1 MDDPAIVVIVTGAA
15 GHLGRA
21 VARHFTARGARLLL
35 VDVDRLRL
43 AHAHGAEHERLRL
56 VGADL
61 RDPLQAAGAVQQ
73 ALLDWGR
80 VDVLVNVAGGF
91 CMGDAVHESDDSAW
105 ARMYDLNLKTT
116 LQMSRAAVAAMLDSG
131 RGGAVVNVGAYA
143 GLRGGARM
151 AAYAASKAA
160 VQRLSEAMAAELR
173 DRGVRVNCVLPTI
186 LDTPDNRAAM
196 PAADASRWVAPDA
209 LADVIGFLAS
219 DAARA
224 VTGAALPVS
233 ARCEVG

>member
-1 MDDPAIVVIVTGAA
+1 MDDSTTVVIVTGAA

-21 VARHFTARGARLLL
+21 VARHFAARGARLLL
-35 VDVDRLRL
+35 VDV
-43 AHAHGAEHERLRL
+43 ERLRL
-56 VGADL
+56 VGADQ
-61 RDPLQAAGAVQQ
+61 RDPLQAAAAVQQ
-73 ALLDWGR
+73 ALPDWGR

-91 CMGDAVHESDDSAW
+91 QIGDVLNEADDAAWTRMHE
-105 ARMYDLNLKTT
+105 LNLRTT
-116 LQMSRAAVAAMLDSG
+116 LNMCRAAVPAMLAGG

-143 GLRGGARM
+143 ALRAGARM

-160 VQRLSEAMAAELR
+160 VLRLTEALAAELR
-173 DRGVRVNCVLPTI
+173 DDGVRVNCVLPTI

-196 PAADASRWVAPDA
+196 PQADASRWVAPDA
-209 LADVIGFLAS
+209 LAEVIGFLAS

-233 ARCEVG
+233 GRCEVG

>member
-1 MDDPAIVVIVTGAA
+1 MRFESSVVIVTGAA

-21 VARHFTARGARLLL
+21 VARHFAAQGARLLL
-35 VDVDRLRL
+35 VDLDRPRL
-43 AHAHGAEHERLRL
+43 ARAHGDEHERLRL
-56 VGADL
+56 SGADL
-61 RDPLQAAGAVQQ
+61 RDPLQAVAAVQPALQ
-73 ALLDWGR
+73 AWGR

-91 CMGDAVHESDDSAW
+91 HMGDAVHEADDAAW
-105 ARMYDLNLKTT
+105 TRMHDLNLRTT
-116 LQMSRAAVAAMLDSG
+116 LNMSRAAVAPMLAGG
-131 RGGAVVNVGAYA
+131 RGGALVNVGAYA
-143 GLRGGARM
+143 ALRGGARM

-160 VQRLSEAMAAELR
+160 VQRLTEAMAAELR
-173 DRGVRVNCVLPTI
+173 DQAVRVNCVLPTV

-224 VTGAALPVS
+224 VTGASLPVT
-233 ARCEVG
+233 ARCELG